1 MANENSMDDIFLVD
15 CDFNWADEFDLAGFE
30 LLSRGELLS
39 MKEDMEKLD
48 RTCDYDYEYEIYFGT
63 NESLNYSPSDV
74 IDIIDKVLKQT
85 PIAPEDAKVIDRV
98 MGSCS
103 AVCSLSE
110 IVERIWE
117 EAIDN
122 GFGED
127 DAPYDPDEDD
137 ENLEEP
143 TDETEDEDE

>member
-74 IDIIDKVLKQT
+74 IGIIDKVLKQT

-117 EAIDN
+117 EATDN
-122 GFGED
+122 GF
-127 DAPYDPDEDD
+127 D
-137 ENLEEP
+137 ENEDEP

>member
-30 LLSRGELLS
+30 LLTRSELLS

-48 RTCDYDYEYEIYFGT
+48 RTCDYDYEYKIYFGT
-63 NESLNYSPSDV
+63 NESLDFSPRDV
-74 IDIIDKVLKQT
+74 IGIIDKVLKQT
-85 PIAPEDAKVIDRV
+85 PIDPEDAKVIDRV
-98 MGSCS
+98 MGSCR

-117 EAIDN
+117 EATDN
-122 GFGED
+122 GFDENEV
-127 DAPYDPDEDD
+127 DEDY

>member
-30 LLSRGELLS
+30 LLTRSELLS
-39 MKEDMEKLD
+39 MKEDMEKLA
-48 RTCDYDYEYEIYFGT
+48 RSRDYDYGYEIYFGT
-63 NESLNYSPSDV
+63 NESLDFSPRDV
-74 IDIIDKVLKQT
+74 IGIIDKVLKQT
-85 PIAPEDAKVIDRV
+85 PIAEADAEVIERV
-98 MGSCS
+98 MGSCR

-117 EAIDN
+117 EATDN
-122 GFGED
+122 GFDENEV
-127 DAPYDPDEDD
+127 DEDD

>member
-1 MANENSMDDIFLVD
+1 MANENSMDDLFLVD
-15 CDFNWADEFDLAGFE
+15 CDFNWADEFDLAGHE
-30 LLSRGELLS
+30 ILSRGELLS

-48 RTCDYDYEYEIYFGT
+48 SSSDYDYEYEIYFGT

-85 PIAPEDAKVIDRV
+85 PIAEDDAKVIDRV

-103 AVCSLSE
+103 AVISLSE

-117 EAIDN
+117 EATDN
-122 GFGED
+122 GF
-127 DAPYDPDEDD
+127 D
-137 ENLEEP
+137 ENEDEP

>member
-1 MANENSMDDIFLVD
+1 MANENSMDDLFLVD
-15 CDFNWADEFDLAGFE
+15 CDFNWADEFDLAGHE
-30 LLSRGELLS
+30 ILSRGELLS
-39 MKEDMEKLD
+39 MKEDMEKLA
-48 RTCDYDYEYEIYFGT
+48 RSSEYDYEYEIYFGT

-98 MGSCS
+98 MGSCR
-103 AVCSLSE
+103 AVISLSE

-117 EAIDN
+117 EATDN
-122 GFGED
+122 GFDENED
-127 DAPYDPDEDD
+127 AEVDVDD

>member
-1 MANENSMDDIFLVD
+1 MANENSMDDLFLVD
-15 CDFNWADEFDLAGFE
+15 CNFNWADEFDLAGHE
-30 LLSRGELLS
+30 ILSRGELLS

-63 NESLNYSPSDV
+63 NENLTYSPSNV

-98 MGSCS
+98 MGSCR

-117 EAIDN
+117 EATDN
-122 GFGED
+122 GFDENED
-127 DAPYDPDEDD
+127 IEVDEDD

>member
-1 MANENSMDDIFLVD
+1 MANENSMDDLFLVD
-15 CDFNWADEFDLAGFE
+15 CDFNWADEFDLAGHE
-30 LLSRGELLS
+30 ILSRGELLS

-48 RTCDYDYEYEIYFGT
+48 RTCDYDYKYEIYFGT
-63 NESLNYSPSDV
+63 NENLTYSPSDV

-85 PIAPEDAKVIDRV
+85 PIAPEDAEVIDRV
-98 MGSCS
+98 MGSCR
-103 AVCSLSE
+103 AVISLSE

-117 EAIDN
+117 EATDN
-122 GFGED
+122 GYDENED
-127 DAPYDPDEDD
+127 AEVDVDD

>member
-1 MANENSMDDIFLVD
+1 MANENSMDDLFLVD
-15 CDFNWADEFDLAGFE
+15 CDFNWADEFDLAGHE
-30 LLSRGELLS
+30 ILSRSELLS

-85 PIAPEDAKVIDRV
+85 PISEDDAKVIDRV
-98 MGSCS
+98 MGSCR
-103 AVCSLSE
+103 AVISLSE

-117 EAIDN
+117 EATDN
-122 GFGED
+122 GFDENED
-127 DAPYDPDEDD
+127 IEVDEDD

>member
-30 LLSRGELLS
+30 LLSRGKLLS
-39 MKEDMEKLD
+39 MKEDMEKLN
-48 RTCDYDYEYEIYFGT
+48 RTNDYCYEYEIYFGT
-63 NESLNYSPSDV
+63 NESLNYSPRDV
-74 IDIIDKVLKQT
+74 IGIIDKVLKQT
-85 PIAPEDAKVIDRV
+85 PIAEADAEVIERV
-98 MGSCS
+98 MGSCR

-110 IVERIWE
+110 IVESIWE
-117 EAIDN
+117 EATDN
-122 GFGED
+122 GYRENEV
-127 DAPYDPDEDD
+127 DEDD

>member
-1 MANENSMDDIFLVD
+1 MTNENSMDDLFLVD

-30 LLSRGELLS
+30 ILSRGELLS

-48 RTCDYDYEYEIYFGT
+48 HTSDYDYEYEIYFGT
-63 NESLNYSPSDV
+63 NESLNYSPSEV
-74 IDIIDKVLKQT
+74 IDIIDDVLKQK
-85 PIAPEDAKVIDRV
+85 PIASDDVKVIKRV
-98 MGSCS
+98 MGSCR

-117 EAIDN
+117 EATDN

-127 DAPYDPDEDD
+127 AEDD
-137 ENLEEP
+137 EELS
-143 TDETEDEDE
+143 EDE